1 MDLVF
6 WENIESKRPSPL
18 LFERN
23 VSLHKFS
30 KFYGGLSLFHY
41 FARDSDLI
49 KVIRDKYLMT
59 KNHQKL
65 DPYVENLP
73 LNAMCPDKDM
83 HSALYHCIEMENLR
97 SFEYIIDLI
106 SDFPGICLTN
116 QMIRFIPL
124 MLNKPDS

>member
-59 KNHQKL
+59 KNH
-65 DPYVENLP
+65 
-73 LNAMCPDKDM
+73 
-83 HSALYHCIEMENLR
+83 
-97 SFEYIIDLI
+97 
-106 SDFPGICLTN
+106 
-116 QMIRFIPL
+116 
-124 MLNKPDS
+124 